1 MKATLTAMLSVGN
14 TQHVHPR
21 VTSKAVSPLTN
32 EPSFFICHVPSLV
45 ATPPEQVST
54 VWSDQYHRGLR
65 TSQSHRMIY
74 HHHARQGL
82 ALSRTLL
89 RVR

>member
-1 MKATLTAMLSVGN
+1 MCILVRPRRQPLPYAHGN
-14 TQHVHPR
+14 MP
-21 VTSKAVSPLTN
+21 
-32 EPSFFICHVPSLV
+32 FFICQVPSMVRAFVTFVV
-45 ATPPEQVST
+45 ATAGARSAP
-54 VWSDQYHRGLR
+54 SDQITDQHHRGLR